1 MLNGILLLIR
11 VRKLNMSKLI
21 GDRIYSLRKK
31 LGLSQE
37 EFANRIGVSRQ
48 VVSKWEMNQVIP
60 LTDKLKKIS
69 EEFNISY
76 DEIFGD
82 KDGIK
87 RNNIIRY
94 ILIFLG
100 IIIVE
105 VIIILIYTYILDKKD
120 RCIGTKTYYV
130 DKIYDSDDDNY
141 KYVILIDGNNQVNNV
156 KVKNVIINN
165 IEVGNSYEFVYRS
178 NDGENSIDEII
189 NDKIV
194 NVIKSNK
201 SREDYVEINSC
212 K

>member
-1 MLNGILLLIR
+1 
-11 VRKLNMSKLI
+11 MSKLI

-76 DEIFGD
+76 DEIFSDGD
-82 KDGIK
+82 TRKK
-87 RNNIIRY
+87 NNIIRY

-100 IIIVE
+100 IIIIE
-105 VIIILIYTYILDKKD
+105 VIIILIYTYMLDKLDKEYK
-120 RCIGTKTYYV
+120 CIGTKTYYV

-141 KYVILIDGNNQVNNV
+141 KYVILIDGNNQVNNIR
-156 KVKNVIINN
+156 VKNVIINN

-178 NDGENSIDEII
+178 NDGDTSIDEII
-189 NDKIV
+189 NDKEKKIW
-194 NVIKSNK
+194 IKEK
-201 SREDYVEINSC
+201 QI
-212 K
+212 

>member
-1 MLNGILLLIR
+1 
-11 VRKLNMSKLI
+11 MSKLI

-76 DEIFGD
+76 DEIFSD
-82 KDGIK
+82 KDTKK

-100 IIIVE
+100 IIVIE
-105 VIIILIYTYILDKKD
+105 VIIILIYTYMLDKLDKEYK
-120 RCIGTKTYYV
+120 CIGTKTYYV

-141 KYVILIDGNNQVNNV
+141 KYVILIDRDNQVNNI

-178 NDGENSIDEII
+178 NDGDTSIDEII

-194 NVIKSNK
+194 NIIRNNNDKK
-201 SREDYVEINSC
+201 DWIDIIDC

>member
-1 MLNGILLLIR
+1 
-11 VRKLNMSKLI
+11 MSRLI

-76 DEIFGD
+76 DEILND
-82 KDGIK
+82 KNTK
-87 RNNIIRY
+87 KKNNIIRY

-100 IIIVE
+100 IIVIE
-105 VIIILIYTYILDKKD
+105 VIIILIYTYMLDKLDKEYK
-120 RCIGTKTYYV
+120 CIGTKTYYV

-141 KYVILIDGNNQVNNV
+141 KYVILIDGNNQVNNI

-178 NDGENSIDEII
+178 NDGDTSIDDII

-194 NVIKSNK
+194 NIIRNNK
-201 SREDYVEINSC
+201 DKKYWIDIIDC

>member
-1 MLNGILLLIR
+1 
-11 VRKLNMSKLI
+11 MSKLI

-76 DEIFGD
+76 DEIFSDGD
-82 KDGIK
+82 TKK

-100 IIIVE
+100 IIVIE
-105 VIIILIYTYILDKKD
+105 VIIILIYTYMLDKLDKEYK
-120 RCIGTKTYYV
+120 CIGTKTYYV
-130 DKIYDSDDDNY
+130 DKIYDSDDNNY
-141 KYVILIDGNNQVNNV
+141 KYVILIDRDNQVNNI

-178 NDGENSIDEII
+178 NDGDTSIDEII

-194 NVIKSNK
+194 NIIRNNK
-201 SREDYVEINSC
+201 DKKDWIDIIDC

>member
-1 MLNGILLLIR
+1 
-11 VRKLNMSKLI
+11 MSNLI

-82 KDGIK
+82 KDSIK

-105 VIIILIYTYILDKKD
+105 VIIILIYTYILDRKD
-120 RCIGTKTYYV
+120 MKYRCIGTKTYYV

-194 NVIKSNK
+194 NIIKSNK
-201 SREDYVEINSC
+201 NREDYVEINSC

>member
-1 MLNGILLLIR
+1 MN
-11 VRKLNMSKLI
+11 KSI

-37 EFANRIGVSRQ
+37 EFARRIGVSRQ

-69 EEFNISY
+69 EEFNVSY
-76 DEIFGD
+76 EEIFSDQKVIG
-82 KDGIK
+82 KK
-87 RNNIIRY
+87 NIIKY
-94 ILIFLG
+94 LLLFLE
-100 IIIVE
+100 IVIVE
-105 VIIILIYTYILDKKD
+105 VVIILIYTYVLDVRNYEYK
-120 RCIGTKTYYV
+120 CVGTKTYYV

-194 NVIKSNK
+194 NIIKSNK

>member
-1 MLNGILLLIR
+1 
-11 VRKLNMSKLI
+11 MSKSI

-37 EFANRIGVSRQ
+37 EFARRIGVSRQ
-48 VVSKWEMNQVIP
+48 VVSKWEMDQVIP

-69 EEFNISY
+69 EEFNVSY
-76 DEIFGD
+76 EEIFSDQEVIG
-82 KDGIK
+82 KN
-87 RNNIIRY
+87 NNIIKY
-94 ILIFLG
+94 LLLFLG
-100 IIIVE
+100 IVIVE
-105 VIIILIYTYILDKKD
+105 VVIILIYTYVLDEGDYEYK
-120 RCIGTKTYYV
+120 CVGTKTYYV

-189 NDKIV
+189 NNKIV
-194 NVIKSNK
+194 NIIKNNK
-201 SREDYVEINSC
+201 DKKDWIDIIDC

>member
-1 MLNGILLLIR
+1 
-11 VRKLNMSKLI
+11 MSKLI

-82 KDGIK
+82 KDSIK

-105 VIIILIYTYILDKKD
+105 VIIILIYTYILDRKD
-120 RCIGTKTYYV
+120 MKYRCIGTKTYYV

-194 NVIKSNK
+194 NIIKSNK

>member
-1 MLNGILLLIR
+1 MN
-11 VRKLNMSKLI
+11 KSI

-37 EFANRIGVSRQ
+37 EFARRIGVSRQ

-82 KDGIK
+82 KDSIK

-105 VIIILIYTYILDKKD
+105 VIIILIHTYILDKKD
-120 RCIGTKTYYV
+120 MEYRCIGTKTYYV

-178 NDGENSIDEII
+178 NDVENSIDEII

-194 NVIKSNK
+194 NIIKSNK

>member
-1 MLNGILLLIR
+1 ME
-11 VRKLNMSKLI
+11 
-21 GDRIYSLRKK
+21 Y
-31 LGLSQE
+31 
-37 EFANRIGVSRQ
+37 
-48 VVSKWEMNQVIP
+48 
-60 LTDKLKKIS
+60 
-69 EEFNISY
+69 
-76 DEIFGD
+76 
-82 KDGIK
+82 
-87 RNNIIRY
+87 
-94 ILIFLG
+94 
-100 IIIVE
+100 
-105 VIIILIYTYILDKKD
+105 

-194 NVIKSNK
+194 NIIKSNK

>member
-1 MLNGILLLIR
+1 
-11 VRKLNMSKLI
+11 MSKSI

-37 EFANRIGVSRQ
+37 EFARRIGVSRQ
-48 VVSKWEMNQVIP
+48 VVSKWEMDQVIP

-69 EEFNISY
+69 EEFNVSY
-76 DEIFGD
+76 EEIFSDQEVIG
-82 KDGIK
+82 KN
-87 RNNIIRY
+87 NNIIKY
-94 ILIFLG
+94 LLLFLG
-100 IIIVE
+100 IVIVE
-105 VIIILIYTYILDKKD
+105 VVIILIYTYVLDEGDYEYK
-120 RCIGTKTYYV
+120 CVGTKTYYV

-194 NVIKSNK
+194 NIIKSNK